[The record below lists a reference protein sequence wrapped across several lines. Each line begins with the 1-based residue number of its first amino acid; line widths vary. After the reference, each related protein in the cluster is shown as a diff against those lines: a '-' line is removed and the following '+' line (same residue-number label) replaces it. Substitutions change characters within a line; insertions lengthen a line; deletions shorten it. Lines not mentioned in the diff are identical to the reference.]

1 MEEIKVGGRII
12 LKLLFKFE
20 WQEVKSTG
28 LFQNGDNNWAFVV
41 TVINV
46 MFQKEGGLIFIIF
59 GKASFLNIPL
69 HITQFRNTYTDPVCP
84 EHLILRYCSCN
95 TYLLHR
101 RAELK
106 TTPGST

>member
-1 MEEIKVGGRII
+1 MEEIDVGGRI
-12 LKLLFKFE
+12 LLNLLFKFE

-28 LFQNGDNNWAFVV
+28 LSQNGDNNWAFVV

-59 GKASFLNIPL
+59 AKASFLNTPL
-69 HITQFRNTYTDPVCP
+69 QITHFINTYIDHIRPD
-84 EHLILRYCSCN
+84 HLILRYYSCN

-106 TTPGST
+106 AVPGST